1 LEALLSARESLW
13 LSYKSRDQ
21 KDDKPLTP
29 SVVLAELMDYLQLSS
44 NDIQYFKQHPLQ
56 PFNKAYFSEQS
67 SISSFNHDWLA
78 VHTDPIDPTNLSA
91 LDSDKNASERVND
104 NQANVAQDVL
114 IEDLVRFYQHTS
126 KYFLNNVL
134 NVNLT
139 LWAEEHDDE
148 EPFALDGLTGFQL
161 KQSILEKVLV
171 GENPSPVSVADG
183 HLAFGEIGQRQ
194 WQKIESSLQP
204 LLKQAEKY
212 LDQDDGP
219 LPPFEMRVNL
229 ASQGVQLLGWQKQ
242 VMGDHL
248 VMILPNKLK
257 AKIVV
262 PLMIQMAVL
271 SAMGERYKGVL
282 ICQDHMVVMEP
293 MDRSLAKEY
302 LVTLV
307 DHFIQ
312 GQQAPLEFMSET
324 AWELSRPAKQG
335 GKAYNNEGNGEKIF
349 WGTDGPF
356 GFAGERDDIHHRR
369 CIADL
374 DTIPQKTIEIARE
387 VFGPWVELME
397 VIEHE
402 S

>member
-1 LEALLSARESLW
+1 
-13 LSYKSRDQ
+13 
-21 KDDKPLTP
+21 
-29 SVVLAELMDYLQLSS
+29 
-44 NDIQYFKQHPLQ
+44 
-56 PFNKAYFSEQS
+56 
-67 SISSFNHDWLA
+67 
-78 VHTDPIDPTNLSA
+78 
-91 LDSDKNASERVND
+91 
-104 NQANVAQDVL
+104 
-114 IEDLVRFYQHTS
+114 
-126 KYFLNNVL
+126 
-134 NVNLT
+134 
-139 LWAEEHDDE
+139 
-148 EPFALDGLTGFQL
+148 
-161 KQSILEKVLV
+161 
-171 GENPSPVSVADG
+171 
-183 HLAFGEIGQRQ
+183 
-194 WQKIESSLQP
+194 
-204 LLKQAEKY
+204 
-212 LDQDDGP
+212 
-219 LPPFEMRVNL
+219 
-229 ASQGVQLLGWQKQ
+229 
-242 VMGDHL
+242 
-248 VMILPNKLK
+248 
-257 AKIVV
+257 
-262 PLMIQMAVL
+262 LMIQMAVL

-312 GQQAPLEFMSET
+312 GQQAPLEFMCET